1 MIKYLKSFLYC
12 PFVHVRQKQKIMFKV
27 VFKTAVK
34 AIIGIAIL
42 ALIVFGVLSLG
53 FPSTMAGLCENTG
66 NFYMAAG
73 YASLSYTY
81 TGDVN
86 DLNRC
91 FADNVQAKNDG
102 DIVRFGEKLV
112 QDEKFGEVC
121 ETNSKTVTTENG
133 KVFIDYK
140 QFVYG
145 NIACAKY
152 RLGDK
157 DEAVS
162 ATKTAMD
169 GVENFPKNNAVAYL
183 SLQVIESGDKGTAEK
198 LLAEMEKFKP
208 AEDETGYYNTLKS
221 ELQKVGGEEL

>member
-1 MIKYLKSFLYC
+1 
-12 PFVHVRQKQKIMFKV
+12 MFKV

-34 AIIGIAIL
+34 AIIGVAIL
-42 ALIVFGVLSLG
+42 ALVVFGVLSLG

-66 NFYMAAG
+66 NFSMAAG

-81 TGDVN
+81 SGDVN

-91 FADNVQAKNDG
+91 FADNVQAGNDN
-102 DIVRFGEKLV
+102 DTVRFGEKLI

-145 NIACAKY
+145 HVACAKY
-152 RLGDK
+152 RLGDR
-157 DEAVS
+157 EAALEAAKS
-162 ATKTAMD
+162 AMD
-169 GVENFPKNNAVAYL
+169 GVENFPKNNALATL
-183 SLQVIESGDKGTAEK
+183 SLQVIQKADKDTAEK
-198 LLAEMEKFKP
+198 ILAELERFSPADDEKN
-208 AEDETGYYNTLKS
+208 YYNTLKS
-221 ELQKVGGEEL
+221 ELTKVGGEEL